1 MSDDKLLDPFNYND
15 IKPQNYKHK
24 HNISSDLE
32 QITKTL
38 ENITNDWKERES
50 SLQFIGRILKG
61 NQGHSDFFINYF
73 NNKLATYIEIQLSDL
88 RSTVMKE
95 ACRITSLSA
104 RELGLDVE

>member
-1 MSDDKLLDPFNYND
+1 MSDDKFLYPFNYYD
-15 IKPQNYKHK
+15 IKSQNYKHK

-32 QITKTL
+32 QIIKSL

-50 SLQFIGRILKG
+50 SLQFISRIVKG

-73 NNKLATYIEIQLSDL
+73 KNKLSTYL

-95 ACRITSLSA
+95 ACRIISLCA
-104 RELGLDVE
+104 KELG